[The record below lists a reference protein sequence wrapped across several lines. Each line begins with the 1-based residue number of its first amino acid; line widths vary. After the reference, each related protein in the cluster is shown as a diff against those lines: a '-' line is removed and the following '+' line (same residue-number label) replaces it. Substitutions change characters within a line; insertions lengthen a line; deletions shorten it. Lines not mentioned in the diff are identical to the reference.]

1 MPLAFAPFVGI
12 ALGALFAWLA
22 RAELARDDGPL
33 VAARS
38 FLIVTAFAGFVF
50 TPVLGYFVAFHGDWA
65 YLYFVPWR
73 AVPSAVDLALVLLG
87 GSMVPLGFVIS
98 ARTAR
103 SQKFAGVATIGGVPV
118 GAASIFLLM
127 MQRRLATSATFAQ
140 YHGGFGTDSVVASAL
155 GRGILWMDF
164 ALVIGVAWCAYSIRD
179 GAPAAGSSTRR
190 TLSDY
195 HEVGPR
201 DSRGN

>member
-1 MPLAFAPFVGI
+1 MPLPFAPFVGI

-33 VAARS
+33 IAARS

-87 GSMVPLGFVIS
+87 GAMVPLGFAIS
-98 ARTAR
+98 SRTAR
-103 SQKFAGVATIGGVPV
+103 SQKFAGVATIGGVPL
-118 GAASIFLLM
+118 GAASVFLLA
-127 MQRRLATSATFAQ
+127 MQRRVATSATYAQ

-155 GRGILWMDF
+155 GRGILWMGF

-190 TLSDY
+190 
-195 HEVGPR
+195 G
-201 DSRGN
+201 GN